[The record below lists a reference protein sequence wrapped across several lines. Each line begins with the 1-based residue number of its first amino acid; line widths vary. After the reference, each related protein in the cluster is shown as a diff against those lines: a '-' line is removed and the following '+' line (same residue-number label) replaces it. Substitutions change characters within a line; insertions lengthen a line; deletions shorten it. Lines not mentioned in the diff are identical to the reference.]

1 MKIRTLRFR
10 QSGGFA
16 GLVRGCEAAPGELA
30 DAERRALERH
40 SQEKIAGAAPA
51 RDSGARDLIVFEIEI
66 ETDSGAARLAFDESN
81 VPEDLAAL
89 VARLQTRSRPIPP

>member
-30 DAERRALERH
+30 DAERRALERYA
-40 SQEKIAGAAPA
+40 QERTAGAAPA
-51 RDSGARDLIVFEIEI
+51 RNSGARDLIVYEIEI
-66 ETDSGAARLAFDESN
+66 ETDSGAARLAFDESS
-81 VPEDLAAL
+81 VPEDLVSL
-89 VARLQTRSRPIPP
+89 VERLQTRSRPMSP

>member
-1 MKIRTLRFR
+1 MTIRTLRFR

-30 DAERRALERH
+30 DAECQALERH
-40 SQEKIAGAAPA
+40 AQDKAGDSTPA
-51 RDSGARDLIVFEIEI
+51 GSPGARDLIVYEIEL
-66 ETDSGAARLAFDESN
+66 ESDSGAARLAFDEQS

-89 VARLQTRSRPIPP
+89 VERLQMRSRPMPP